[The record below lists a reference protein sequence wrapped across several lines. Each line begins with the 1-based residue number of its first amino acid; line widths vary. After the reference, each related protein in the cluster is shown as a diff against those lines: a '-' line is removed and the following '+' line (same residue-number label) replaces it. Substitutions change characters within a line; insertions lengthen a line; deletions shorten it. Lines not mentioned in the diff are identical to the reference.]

1 MANNSI
7 DCYVIPSKP
16 LPLVL
21 PVECVAAVVKKA
33 DVQELSE
40 APAKWMKGYLTWE
53 NQRVPVL
60 SYSAL
65 HDSSLDESKKRN
77 TNVVVLNPI
86 PDAARKAFSGL
97 ICFGDVK
104 TMPIDTDSLYGEL
117 PDNVDRRYI
126 EAVAKIADQEYLIP
140 KLAALGVAFSYF

>member
-7 DCYVIPSKP
+7 DCYVVPAKP
-16 LPLVL
+16 LPLL
-21 PVECVAAVVKKA
+21 IPLECVAEVVKKP
-33 DVQELSE
+33 DLQQLSQ
-40 APAKWMKGYLTWE
+40 APAKWMQGYLTWE

-77 TNVVVLNPI
+77 AQVVVLNPI

-97 ICFGDVK
+97 LCFGAVK
-104 TMPIDTDSLYGEL
+104 TLPIDTQSAYGEL
-117 PDNVDRRYI
+117 PDGVDRRYV
-126 EAVAKIADQEYLIP
+126 EAVVKLGEEEYLVP